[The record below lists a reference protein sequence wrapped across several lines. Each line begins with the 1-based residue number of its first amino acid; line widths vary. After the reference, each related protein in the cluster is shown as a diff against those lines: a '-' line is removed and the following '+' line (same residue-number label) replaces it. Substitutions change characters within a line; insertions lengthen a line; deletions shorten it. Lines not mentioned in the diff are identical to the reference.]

1 MAQFPKLI
9 KALLDPKTYP
19 HSPSPG
25 RLTSTIIQRFEA
37 VDLDDLK
44 SLYPNLDIVHLA
56 VDTSQDSPED
66 WYIIGVEKG

>member
-9 KALLDPKTYP
+9 QALLDPKSYP
-19 HSPSPG
+19 HSPP
-25 RLTSTIIQRFEA
+25 R

-44 SLYPNLDIVHLA
+44 SLNPNLDIVHLT
-56 VDTSQDSPED
+56 VDTSQDPLED

>member
-19 HSPSPG
+19 HSPL
-25 RLTSTIIQRFEA
+25 R